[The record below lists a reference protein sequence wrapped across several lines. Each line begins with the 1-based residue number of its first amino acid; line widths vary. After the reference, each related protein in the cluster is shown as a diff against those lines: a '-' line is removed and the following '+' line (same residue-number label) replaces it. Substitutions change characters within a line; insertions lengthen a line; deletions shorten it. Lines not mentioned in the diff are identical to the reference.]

1 MYLTL
6 VIIGLVGISEIV
18 TSDVSKIKIAADG
31 GYEDI
36 VIKIE
41 DDIAEEDCPDI
52 LKGIEV
58 RENYFFKP
66 IIMLIHIFRPYSNNP
81 PNSSTPLSMA
91 KLTST
96 LPQLLFPPPG
106 EMSSADYTSPPQA
119 AALRTGQQTS

>member
-6 VIIGLVGISEIV
+6 VMIGVVGISDLLVISEA
-18 TSDVSKIKIAADG
+18 SKIRITADG

-58 RENYFFKP
+58 REKTFFKP
-66 IIMLIHIFRPYSNNP
+66 IIMLSQ
-81 PNSSTPLSMA
+81 PNST
-91 KLTST
+91 
-96 LPQLLFPPPG
+96 QLRVG
-106 EMSSADYTSPPQA
+106 VT
-119 AALRTGQQTS
+119 R

>member
-52 LKGIEV
+52 LRGIDV
-58 RENYFFKP
+58 RERK
-66 IIMLIHIFRPYSNNP
+66 
-81 PNSSTPLSMA
+81 NSFL
-91 KLTST
+91 
-96 LPQLLFPPPG
+96 
-106 EMSSADYTSPPQA
+106 
-119 AALRTGQQTS
+119 